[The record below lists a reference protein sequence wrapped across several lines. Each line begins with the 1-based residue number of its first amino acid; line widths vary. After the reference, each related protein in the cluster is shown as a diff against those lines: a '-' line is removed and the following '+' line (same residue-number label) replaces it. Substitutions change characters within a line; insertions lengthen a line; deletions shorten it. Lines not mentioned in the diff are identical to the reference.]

1 MARRRITKRLANE
14 MLAVL
19 TDRYPDAGCE
29 LVYANPLELTVAVVL
44 SAQCTDARVNLIT
57 AALFNKYRTP
67 GDYLAVPAEEL
78 ENDIR
83 SAGFF
88 RRKAKSI
95 RGIMTAVLEK
105 HGGEVPR
112 TMAELTALPGVG
124 RKTAN
129 VIMGNAFNQ
138 PAGIAVDTHVGRVAR
153 RLGLTRHE
161 NPDKVE
167 QDLVRLFPRE
177 RWTDINHILIFHGRY
192 TCKSRKPLCGECPL
206 AECCPSAQAVGSGSK
221 HG

>member
-1 MARRRITKRLANE
+1 MVRCRMTKRLAHE
-14 MLAVL
+14 MLEVL

-29 LVYANPLELTVAVVL
+29 LIYTNPLELTVAVVL

-57 AALFNKYRTP
+57 EKLFKKFRSP
-67 GDYLAVPAEEL
+67 ADYLAVSQEEL
-78 ENDIR
+78 EADIH
-83 SAGFF
+83 SAGFY
-88 RRKAKSI
+88 RQKAKSI
-95 RGIMTAVLEK
+95 RGIMAAVLAK

-129 VIMGNAFNQ
+129 VIMGNAFKK
-138 PAGIAVDTHVGRVAR
+138 PEGIAVDTHVGRVSR

-167 QDLVRLFPRE
+167 QDLVKLFPRD

-192 TCKSRKPLCGECPL
+192 TCTSRKPRCSECPL
-206 AECCPSAQAVGSGSK
+206 ADRCPSALA
-221 HG
+221 